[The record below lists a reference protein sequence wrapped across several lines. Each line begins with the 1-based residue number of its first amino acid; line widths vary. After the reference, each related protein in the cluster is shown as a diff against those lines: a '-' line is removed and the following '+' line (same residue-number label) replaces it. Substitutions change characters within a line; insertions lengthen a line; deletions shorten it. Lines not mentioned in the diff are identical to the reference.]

1 MTCEWAEEHLSAYL
15 DDALDPQLRTDVGA
29 HIDQC
34 ARCQALTEEYRRNDQ
49 LVATLTP
56 LAPSDQLRQRIFES
70 PEFAALTRE
79 LEREAVGSSAGR
91 RPSRRVP
98 LYLRAL
104 VPAAALLTLS
114 LGAAL
119 LFRQGLLPF
128 GAQTTSQKQT
138 HTIGGPSG
146 FNLPLSAG
154 PRLVY
159 LYDGALWSVAEYA
172 PGSATNA
179 PGSPQQ
185 LTATTARVAGW
196 SVSPVAVSGGG
207 ARIAYIDARTGALH
221 VVHSDG
227 QADVV
232 VGYVA
237 PTHTPSADF
246 WSSATGRETLA
257 GMAWSPD
264 SSRLAWV
271 SVTASGDA
279 QAHSYQL
286 GGSGASAP
294 VYTATGATISQFA
307 WSANSN
313 ALAFTTSAGNGGA
326 VVVWRGAGQPVTTLP
341 ADPHDA
347 QAAATQLA
355 WGGSTLTWATT
366 SPTQGSAVT
375 SVYSLPAG
383 ASAAKRL
390 TPSGA
395 SYSAAAFTSARGG
408 VWLLAGNG
416 ALSQARLTSS
426 AGATQVAT
434 LSAKADAIIWSPNGA
449 TAVLLLGNQLS
460 LWSASNSLTPF
471 VGGVTVSPA
480 PVWSADSASLAVIQ
494 GQNVSVYQA
503 SSGAAIQVAQLSGAA
518 SPLALAWATD
528 GRTLAIAETQGTL
541 LVSSNGTRQTLLTSH
556 LVAGGVVG
564 WSLAG

>member
-56 LAPSDQLRQRIFES
+56 LAPSDQLRQRIFAS

-79 LEREAVGSSAGR
+79 LEREAASSSPGR

-138 HTIGGPSG
+138 HTIGGPGG

-172 PGSATNA
+172 PGSATDA

-185 LTATTARVAGW
+185 LTATSAQVAAW

-207 ARIAYIDARTGALH
+207 TRIAYIDARTGALH

-227 QADVV
+227 QSDVV

-246 WSSATGRETLA
+246 WSSAAGRETLA

-264 SSRLAWV
+264 SARLAWV
-271 SVTASGDA
+271 SVTASGGA

-286 GGSGASAP
+286 GGSGASATL
-294 VYTATGATISQFA
+294 YTTTGATISQLT
-307 WSANSN
+307 WSANGN
-313 ALAFTTSAGNGGA
+313 ALAFATSAGSGGE
-326 VVVWRGAGQPVTTLP
+326 VVVWHGAGQPVTNLP
-341 ADPHDA
+341 ADAHDA
-347 QAAATQLA
+347 QATAIQLA
-355 WGGSTLTWATT
+355 WGGSTLTWAAT
-366 SPTQGSAVT
+366 SPTRGDAIMG
-375 SVYSLPAG
+375 VYSLAAG
-383 ASAAKRL
+383 ASAAKPL
-390 TPSGA
+390 TPAGA
-395 SYSAAAFTSARGG
+395 NYRAAAFTPARGG
-408 VWLLAGNG
+408 VWLLASNG
-416 ALSQARLTSS
+416 KLSQARLTTG
-426 AGATQVAT
+426 AGATQVAS
-434 LSAKADAIIWSPNGA
+434 LPANADAIIWSPNGA
-449 TAVLLLGNQLS
+449 TAALLLGNQLS
-460 LWSASNSLTPF
+460 LWSAANSLTPL
-471 VGGVTVSPA
+471 VGGVTTAPA

-494 GQNVSVYQA
+494 GQNVNVYQV
-503 SSGAAIQVAQLSGAA
+503 SSGATTQVAQLSGDA
-518 SPLALAWATD
+518 SPLALTWATD

-541 LVSSNGTRQTLLTSH
+541 LVASNGTRQTLLTSH
-556 LVAGGVVG
+556 PAAGGIVG